1 MASIASVYV
10 DILPTTGK
18 IADGI
23 KRALLDADSDVVR
36 AAKRWKRE
44 IEAELKGAEVKVDA
58 DTAPAKEIKKVEDG
72 RYEAK
77 VRVESRPGQSRQGP
91 RTDRWRWW
99 WSRGDSPAVAG
110 SITGRIPNGI
120 PPIGHA
126 DSCPHASRQ
135 ISRVS
140 RTLASLPREPIWQGI
155 KRDYF
160 VVRCV
165 FESSH

>member
-99 WSRGDSPAVAG
+99 WSRGGLPGGGGLDHG
-110 SITGRIPNGI
+110 
-120 PPIGHA
+120 A
-126 DSCPHASRQ
+126 DSERHSADRACRFLP
-135 ISRVS
+135 SRVTS
-140 RTLASLPREPIWQGI
+140 DLASFANLGI
-155 KRDYF
+155 T
-160 VVRCV
+160 
-165 FESSH
+165 ST